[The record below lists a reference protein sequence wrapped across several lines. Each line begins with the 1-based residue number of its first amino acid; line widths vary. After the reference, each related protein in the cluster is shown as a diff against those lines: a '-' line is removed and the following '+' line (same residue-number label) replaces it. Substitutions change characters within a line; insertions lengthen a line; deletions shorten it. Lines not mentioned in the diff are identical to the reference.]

1 MSREKT
7 EAAAEEGADPR
18 PRLWTLGAVIAVSAL
33 VLYAAFTTGEWR
45 GAAVTE
51 LQVLVVGAATYVGV
65 G

>member
-1 MSREKT
+1 MSREQK
-7 EAAAEEGADPR
+7 AQAEKGPDPR
-18 PRLWTLGAVIAVSAL
+18 PRLWTLGAIVAVTGL
-33 VLYAAFTTGEWR
+33 VLYAAFSTGEWR